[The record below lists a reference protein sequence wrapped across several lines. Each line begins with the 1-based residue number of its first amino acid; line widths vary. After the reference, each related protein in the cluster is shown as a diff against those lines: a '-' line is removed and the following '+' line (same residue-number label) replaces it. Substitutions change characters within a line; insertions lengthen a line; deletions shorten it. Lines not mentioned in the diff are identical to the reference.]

1 MPNGMVKPLA
11 LVDNRTGHLMLLIDA
26 RTLGAEIDSGMP
38 CQLKEDDGR
47 FILNVQAQQQAVLIG
62 PFSKG
67 EADKLRLAHRLTVAA
82 FRDGIVTRAREVNLR
97 ETVGI

>member
-26 RTLGAEIDSGMP
+26 RTLGAEIDSGMS

-67 EADKLRLAHRLTVAA
+67 VADSGRVYRPGDTLS
-82 FRDGIVTRAREVNLR
+82 FNDGEVLLY
-97 ETVGI
+97 